1 MQVVPCPNRTRE
13 PHVAGKSRSG
23 TSGGAHKPRSRK
35 YWGAAETGRVTVF
48 RPPATTLGVRTGVHM
63 AVGPTVPLISSTNSG
78 NGAGQLST
86 MELPMIATAS
96 DGGVRTFRMKASPA
110 PPAKADWI
118 GPRVGKFV
126 DKVWPAT

>member
-1 MQVVPCPNRTRE
+1 MRE
-13 PHVAGKSRSG
+13 PDVPGQWLSG

-35 YWGAAETGRVTVF
+35 YWGAAETRRVTVC

-78 NGAGQLST
+78 NGAGQVST
-86 MELPMIATAS
+86 MVFPIIATAS
-96 DGGVRTFRMKASPA
+96 EGGVRTFRMKASPA

-118 GPRVGKFV
+118 GPRGGKFV
-126 DKVWPAT
+126 DKVWPAA